1 MKNLFQ
7 NYLETHPKS
16 TKQKVNRFEYEAKNL
31 NTKLD
36 IADIYIQLKEL
47 KDALAEHNIE
57 VKAMPY
63 EEREAQ
69 AEKLVLQDESVVAE
83 IIGDVI
89 YRDNQRKR
97 LSEKNIL
104 DKARNWVDTRLM
116 RHSDISD
123 EILNYVDER
132 IEENLDKE
140 DDTLINALA
149 ESLIKE

>member
-1 MKNLFQ
+1 
-7 NYLETHPKS
+7 
-16 TKQKVNRFEYEAKNL
+16 
-31 NTKLD
+31 
-36 IADIYIQLKEL
+36 
-47 KDALAEHNIE
+47 
-57 VKAMPY
+57 MPY

-97 LSEKNIL
+97 LAEKNIL